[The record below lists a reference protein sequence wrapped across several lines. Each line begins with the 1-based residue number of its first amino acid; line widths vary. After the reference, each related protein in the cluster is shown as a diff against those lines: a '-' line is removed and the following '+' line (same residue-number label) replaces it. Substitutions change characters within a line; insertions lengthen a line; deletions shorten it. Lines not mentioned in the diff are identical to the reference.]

1 MIKIKDLSEAIVGDF
16 ISFNQK
22 LSIIRAISV
31 VDDTVIILLDDGT
44 EINVDTATRVEI
56 FRIRDRI

>member
-22 LSIIRAISV
+22 LSIIRSISV
-31 VDDTVIILLDDGT
+31 EDNTVILQLDDGT
-44 EINVDTATRVEI
+44 EIKVNTAARVEI
-56 FRIRDRI
+56 FRIRNRV